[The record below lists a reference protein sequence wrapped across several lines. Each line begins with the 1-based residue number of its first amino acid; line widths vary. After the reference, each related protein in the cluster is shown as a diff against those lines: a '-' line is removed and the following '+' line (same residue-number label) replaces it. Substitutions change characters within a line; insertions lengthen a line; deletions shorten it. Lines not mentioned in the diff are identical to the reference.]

1 MQSLKMV
8 CFLLQ
13 FKNQFQSNNITSSF
27 LFFVNFL
34 YIFDCEVDM
43 LIRWR
48 QLYWSWFCLR
58 FLFTANRNEKSK
70 YDIYLEKLRLS
81 SKVLVLLWQCQICGI
96 LAAEGWIQALN
107 MCWFK
112 AYFSK
117 YFIGTFIWKIFHV
130 NFFFSLAFSDY

>member
-13 FKNQFQSNNITSSF
+13 FKNQFQSNSITSSF
-27 LFFVNFL
+27 LFCQLFVYFWL
-34 YIFDCEVDM
+34 WSWYADTM
-43 LIRWR
+43 KA
-48 QLYWSWFCLR
+48 LYWSWFCLR

-81 SKVLVLLWQCQICGI
+81 SKVLVLLWQCQICGF